1 MMQINDEILS
11 AMLDGE
17 LDAEQTQ
24 EVNHAMVADP
34 KLAARFA
41 ELAAANASFVQS
53 AKMIDE
59 APMPDAVTRLL
70 ESAEQDSNVADL
82 QAFRQLRKPTHN
94 ASNKPALRW
103 AALAASLALA
113 VGLAGGNLLGTGSS
127 SHALSPAVADA
138 LNSVSSGEQ
147 VEIGSTESMLAGFSF
162 VDTDERF
169 CRQFSVNSQDGSSNQ
184 IACRDGED
192 WEQVAVIRSTEQLSE
207 SYQPASA
214 NNQALD
220 GVLDTIMVGAPLSLE
235 EEARWL
241 D

>member
-1 MMQINDEILS
+1 MMRINDEILS

-17 LDAEQTQ
+17 LDAEQTL
-24 EVNHAMVADP
+24 EVNHAMAADP
-34 KLAARFA
+34 TLAARFA

-53 AKMIDE
+53 SRMIDDI
-59 APMPDAVTRLL
+59 PMPESITRLL
-70 ESAEQDSNVADL
+70 DEHADNGSNVADL
-82 QAFRQLRKPTHN
+82 QAFRQLRRPTHN
-94 ASNKPALRW
+94 IGNKPAFRW
-103 AALAASLALA
+103 TALAASLALA

-147 VEIGSTESMLAGFSF
+147 IIISSDESMLAGFSF
-162 VDTDERF
+162 VDTEERF
-169 CRQFSVNSQDGSSNQ
+169 CRQFSINTQDGSSNQ

-192 WEQVAVIRSTEQLSE
+192 WEQIALIRSAEQATEN
-207 SYQPASA
+207 YQPASA
-214 NNQALD
+214 NQALD
-220 GVLDTIMVGAPLSLE
+220 GVLDTLMVGSPLSLE

>member
-1 MMQINDEILS
+1 MMRINDEILS

-17 LDAEQTQ
+17 LDADQTL
-24 EVNHAMVADP
+24 EVNHAMAADP

-53 AKMIDE
+53 TRMIDE
-59 APMPDAVTRLL
+59 TPIPASITRLL
-70 ESAEQDSNVADL
+70 ETQADGDNNVADM

-94 ASNKPALRW
+94 AANKPAIRW

-113 VGLAGGNLLGTGSS
+113 IGLAGGNLLGTGSS

-138 LNSVSSGEQ
+138 LDSVSSGEQ
-147 VEIGSTESMLAGFSF
+147 VIISSDASMLAGFSF
-162 VDTDERF
+162 VDTEDRF
-169 CRQFSVNSQDGSSNQ
+169 CRQFSVNTQDGSSNQ
-184 IACRDGED
+184 IACRDGDD
-192 WEQVAVIRSTEQLSE
+192 WEQIALIRSAEQATEN
-207 SYQPASA
+207 YQPASA
-214 NNQALD
+214 NHALD
-220 GVLDTIMVGAPLSLE
+220 GVLDTLMVGSPLSLE